1 MTLMSGREETNR
13 ASFRPLAH
21 NSEISGE
28 ALERERTDVAGAA
41 TVRQEGVV
49 ASHIAG
55 SNVDDDGK
63 SDSEDGPNGLL
74 SERWLRAWERRLG
87 ALEAR
92 WMAGGLRA
100 QAAEQFLEETAVVAN
115 EKADVNPAAA
125 VLEETAVVANEKA
138 GEILEAEVPEGK
150 VGVARTN
157 PEEAHASL
165 GERTFGERGTEVAGA
180 AAVRQGGVVAPRIAG
195 NNVDGDI
202 KSDSGNGFKK
212 LIFKLPLPE
221 EKRRQQEAPKQCLR
235 TGESEEAGTGEVEEW
250 S

>member
-13 ASFRPLAH
+13 ASFRPIAH

-28 ALERERTDVAGAA
+28 ALERERTDAAGAA

-115 EKADVNPAAA
+115 EKVGENPEAA
-125 VLEETAVVANEKA
+125 VPKEKDD
-138 GEILEAEVPEGK
+138 
-150 VGVARTN
+150 VARAN
-157 PEEAHASL
+157 PEEANASL
-165 GERTFGERGTEVAGA
+165 GEKTSEEIGTKATEA
-180 AAVRQGGVVAPRIAG
+180 ATVRQGEAVAPRIAG
-195 NNVDGDI
+195 SNMDDNT
-202 KSDSGNGFKK
+202 KSDSENG
-212 LIFKLPLPE
+212 
-221 EKRRQQEAPKQCLR
+221 
-235 TGESEEAGTGEVEEW
+235 S
-250 S
+250 